1 MHSRPDPSEYAPY
14 AEVYVSRV
22 PDGSYLEFL
31 EAQTKRVMAE
41 LRAVTEEQSLIRYAP
56 GKWSLRESYLHVVD
70 AERIFTYRALRIARN
85 DQTDLP
91 GFEQDDYIA
100 PSEADERTWSSI
112 VDEFEAVRAST
123 IHLFRNLPEAA
134 WTRTGSANGRKASV
148 RGLAY
153 ITAGHVEHHME
164 LLHQRYLPRS

>member
-22 PDGSYLEFL
+22 PGDSYLEFL
-31 EAQTKRVMAE
+31 EAQTKRVIAE

-56 GKWSLRESYLHVVD
+56 GKWSLRESYLHVID

-100 PSEADERTWSSI
+100 PSEADHRTWASI
-112 VDEFEAVRAST
+112 IDEFEAVRAAT
-123 IHLFRNLPEAA
+123 IQLFRNLPEAA

>member
-22 PDGSYLEFL
+22 PDGNFVEFL
-31 EAQTKRVMAE
+31 EAQTRRIFPE
-41 LRAVTEEQSLIRYAP
+41 LRAVTEQQSLLRYAP
-56 GKWSLRESYLHVVD
+56 GKWSLRESFLHVVD

-100 PSEADERTWSSI
+100 PSEAADRTWSSI
-112 VDEFEAVRAST
+112 IDELQAVRAST
-123 IHLFRNLPEAA
+123 IQLFRNLPAAA

-153 ITAGHVEHHME
+153 ITAGHVEHHIS
-164 LLHQRYLPRS
+164 LLHERYLPR